1 MLKSAVCLSVILGFV
16 AQEFLGL
23 ASGGL
28 ISAGYLA
35 FYLNQPLRIVSTL
48 VMAILIWLT
57 MLALDKVIFI
67 YGRRRFACCVILG
80 IIYAWIFNELLFL
93 TSFISQDLRIIGYV
107 VPGLVANDMVKQG
120 VFKTISMLLIIS
132 FIIALLHYAGVF

>member
-1 MLKSAVCLSVILGFV
+1 MLKSAVCLSVILGFIS
-16 AQEFLGL
+16 QEFLGL

-48 VMAILIWLT
+48 VMAILIWGT
-57 MLALDKVIFI
+57 MLILDKIIFI
-67 YGRRRFACCVILG
+67 YGRRRFACCVLLG

>member
-1 MLKSAVCLSVILGFV
+1 MLKSAVCLSVILGFM

-57 MLALDKVIFI
+57 MLVLDKVIFI
-67 YGRRRFACCVILG
+67 YGKRRFACCVILG

-120 VFKTISMLLIIS
+120 VFKTVFMLMIIS